1 MSPQTKPVLRRLP
14 DHLVNQIAAGEV
26 IERPAAVVKEL
37 TENALDAGATRV
49 DVTLRDGGASLIVI
63 EDNGRGMTPDE
74 LELAVER
81 HATSKLP
88 DNDLVHIRTLGF
100 RGEALPSIGSVA
112 RLSLLSRPAGQEQA
126 YELKVEGG
134 VKSPVRPAPGGFG
147 TRIEVR
153 DLFYATPARLKFLK
167 TPRTESDHIR
177 DSLLRLAMAHP
188 HIAFSLTE
196 EGRTPLRLSAA
207 DELPVRLRQIL
218 GDEFG
223 QSALPVDLERGA
235 VRLSGQISLPTLN
248 ESTQR
253 HQYLFVN
260 GRPVRDRVLLGA
272 IRAAY
277 MDVLAHDRH
286 PLVALFLSVPPEDVD
301 VNVHPAKAE
310 VRFRDSQLIRGL
322 IVSGLRHAL
331 AAGGQRT
338 ATSVSH
344 ELLERLQ
351 PAQPMAPPVIAP
363 LYAPISNSSYPSYPA
378 ASGGGRGGYYAA
390 PSAST
395 AQLAEVS
402 AAGFA
407 PQMRATE
414 AVPEQLHDAVHYP
427 LGGAV
432 GQIHNT
438 YILSQ
443 THDGFVITDQHAAH
457 ERLTWEKLKA
467 QQAATGVVRQAL
479 LLPEVIELDA
489 GDLSRVLG
497 AAPQLAQLGLVVE
510 EFGHGAL
517 VVREIP
523 ALLNGADIPAL
534 VRDIAGEL
542 AEGGDVQRLQIRL
555 EEVLSTQAC
564 HGSVRAGRPLTV
576 PEMNQLLREMEA
588 TPLSGQCNHG
598 RPTHVKLSLADIE
611 KLFGRRG

>member
-1 MSPQTKPVLRRLP
+1 
-14 DHLVNQIAAGEV
+14 
-26 IERPAAVVKEL
+26 
-37 TENALDAGATRV
+37 
-49 DVTLRDGGASLIVI
+49 
-63 EDNGRGMTPDE
+63 
-74 LELAVER
+74 
-81 HATSKLP
+81 
-88 DNDLVHIRTLGF
+88 
-100 RGEALPSIGSVA
+100 
-112 RLSLLSRPAGQEQA
+112 
-126 YELKVEGG
+126 
-134 VKSPVRPAPGGFG
+134 
-147 TRIEVR
+147 
-153 DLFYATPARLKFLK
+153 
-167 TPRTESDHIR
+167 
-177 DSLLRLAMAHP
+177 
-188 HIAFSLTE
+188 
-196 EGRTPLRLSAA
+196 
-207 DELPVRLRQIL
+207 
-218 GDEFG
+218 
-223 QSALPVDLERGA
+223 
-235 VRLSGQISLPTLN
+235 
-248 ESTQR
+248 
-253 HQYLFVN
+253 
-260 GRPVRDRVLLGA
+260 
-272 IRAAY
+272 
-277 MDVLAHDRH
+277 
-286 PLVALFLSVPPEDVD
+286 